1 MSQPAPNR
9 GDSHGVF
16 IVECD
21 TLPSGFFGFDCSTDF
36 GFIPDGSAWVGLAN
50 PSLLFP
56 GIEFTFPGDVSRA
69 SLFLAGENLS
79 VTAFDASGTQVDF
92 AIVPGAP
99 FTQWSTNLVEVS
111 SAGGI
116 RTIWIEGDGSGIL
129 RLDALSFA
137 TIP

>member
-1 MSQPAPNR
+1 M
-9 GDSHGVF
+9 
-16 IVECD
+16 
-21 TLPSGFFGFDCSTDF
+21 
-36 GFIPDGSAWVGLAN
+36 
-50 PSLLFP
+50 
-56 GIEFTFPGDVSRA
+56 
-69 SLFLAGENLS
+69 
-79 VTAFDASGTQVDF
+79 TAFDASGTQVDF
-92 AIVPGAP
+92 AIVPDAP